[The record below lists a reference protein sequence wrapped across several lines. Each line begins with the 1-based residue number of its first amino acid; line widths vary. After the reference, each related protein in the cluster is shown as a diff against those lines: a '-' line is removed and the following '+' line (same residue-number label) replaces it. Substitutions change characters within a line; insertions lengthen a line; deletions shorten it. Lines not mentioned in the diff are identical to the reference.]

1 MLIQAQV
8 GPAVSSTSLGSGTNP
23 NLRLD
28 NMGGLAATQL
38 NPRYY
43 ETTYR
48 RQMYT
53 VSTLGN
59 TPVATSAGLAT
70 TYTGLVIANPTTSTV
85 NVVVTK
91 CGYASIVQQTSALAV
106 GLMTGIGQSIT
117 AGLTPRNRFVGSVGS
132 QCLASVGSLA
142 LPGTPVLE
150 TILGTIH
157 TGALTTGAVLPMTNV
172 DMEGSLIL
180 PPGAFCAFY
189 TSSAS
194 VASSLHLSFQWVE
207 VPL

>member
-8 GPAVSSTSLGSGTNP
+8 GPAVSSTSLGAGTNP

-28 NMGGLAATQL
+28 NIGGLAVTQL

-43 ETTYR
+43 EETYR
-48 RQMYT
+48 RQTYT
-53 VSTLGN
+53 VANQSVT
-59 TPVATSAGLAT
+59 ATTAALAT
-70 TYTGLVIANPTTSTV
+70 TYTGLCIANPTTSTV

-91 CGYASIVQQTSALAV
+91 VGYAFIVAQTSALSI
-106 GLMTGIGQSIT
+106 GIMTGTGASIT
-117 AGLTPRNRFVGSVGS
+117 AGLTPRNRFVGGVGS
-132 QCLASVGSLA
+132 QCLASASLT

-150 TILGTIH
+150 TII
-157 TGALTTGAVLPMTNV
+157 ASSTTGAITTTPVGAGGLI
-172 DMEGSLIL
+172 DLEGSLIL
-180 PPGAFCAFY
+180 PPGAFAAIY

-194 VASSLHLSFQWVE
+194 AASSFFGSFQWVE